1 MVGANLSKM
10 DGDWDEAAMAFNQE
24 EVLVFFCITCSSPRN
39 VQIQLIF
46 WFTTFINSY
55 LFQYFIVFSRF
66 YLAFVIVYPKLWNNY
81 VTNQYPFL
89 VRTSR
94 IFYCVYFSVDRSGTM
109 VPKIDNHF
117 VCDAF
122 GLYVFR
128 HLQYP
133 YPSESSLRFEWTQGV
148 DLSFW
153 YLIGRVD
160 LFCVWGALTHTIF
173 QTYSKPIIRIPA
185 TGVDLNIL

>member
-39 VQIQLIF
+39 DQIHLIF
-46 WFTTFINSY
+46 CFATFINSY
-55 LFQYFIVFSRF
+55 FFNVSLSLPDSNWHLSDRWFW
-66 YLAFVIVYPKLWNNY
+66 IVYRKLSK
-81 VTNQYPFL
+81 NQHPFFQL
-89 VRTSR
+89 R
-94 IFYCVYFSVDRSGTM
+94 IVYYVYFSSGTM
-109 VPKIDNHF
+109 VPKIDKNL
-117 VCDAF
+117 VCLAF
-122 GLYVFR
+122 GLCVFR

-133 YPSESSLRFEWTQGV
+133 YPSKSSLLFEWTQGV

-173 QTYSKPIIRIPA
+173 QTYSKPIRVPAA